1 MLMTGSAMTR
11 AYILKQKLKRKVIN
25 MKIYLVPTKSVW
37 IEKRGGIKARQVM
50 PFLKRAIS
58 VQRTI
63 TNISDIIKKADC
75 N

>member
-1 MLMTGSAMTR
+1 
-11 AYILKQKLKRKVIN
+11 